1 MAGTTGL
8 EPATSAVTGQRSSR
22 LNYVPARYKKR
33 SAHWWA
39 MCDLNA
45 RPSRCKRD
53 ALTTELTARTM
64 LAEGCPSV
72 NRGSTPDIFTC

>member
-1 MAGTTGL
+1 MLFGKHPL
-8 EPATSAVTGQRSSR
+8 RFSLHSACSSR
-22 LNYVPARYKKR
+22 K
-33 SAHWWA
+33 WWA

-64 LAEGCPSV
+64 LAEGCPGV
-72 NRGSTPDIFTC
+72 NRGS